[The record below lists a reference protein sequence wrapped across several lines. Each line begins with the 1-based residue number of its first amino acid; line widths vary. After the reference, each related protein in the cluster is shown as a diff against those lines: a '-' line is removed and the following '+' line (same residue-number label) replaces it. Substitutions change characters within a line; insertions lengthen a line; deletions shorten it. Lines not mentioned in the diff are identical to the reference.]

1 MAGLKNGGDF
11 DAVVIGAGFSG
22 MGMLRRLRDD
32 MGMSVQVYEAG
43 SGVGGTWYWNR
54 YPGARCDSES
64 YTYCFTFSKELLQ
77 EWSWSGRYPEQ
88 PEILTYLNHVA
99 DRFDLRP
106 NIQFDTKVMSAMF
119 LEDRNLWEI
128 ETDQGDRV
136 TARHLI
142 TGIGC
147 ISTGNIPK
155 IKGLDSFEGDWYHT
169 GNWPHHP
176 VDFSGKR
183 VAVIGTGSSGVQ
195 SIPVI
200 AEQAGHL
207 TVFQRTPQFTVPAR
221 HASIDRKFIEEE
233 VKPQYDAIVERG
245 KWTRGGAP
253 VAPEAGSAL
262 ALTEEERNRVFEKF
276 WVIGGNDFI
285 YGSFDDILSDKE
297 ANDIVAEFIRSKIR
311 ETVKDPETSQKL
323 LPLDHPYGSKRA
335 LMDTN
340 YFETYNR
347 ENVNLV
353 DLRQTPIQEITAK
366 GIRTSEEDFE
376 FDVIVFATGFDAMT
390 GTFMKIDIR
399 GRDGVTLKEKWAEG
413 PKTYLGLQVA
423 GFPNMFMI
431 TGPGSPSVLCNMPV
445 CIEQHIE
452 WVGDFIGW
460 MREHSLE
467 TAEAAPRAEEEW
479 GAHVNEVAN
488 NTLFVYANS
497 WYLGANIPGKP
508 RVFMPYAGGAG
519 TYRKRCNEIAENGY
533 EGFLLGSGGD
543 RLPHGEEGGDNT
555 LVVAS

>member
-1 MAGLKNGGDF
+1 MSGLKNGGDF

-32 MGMSVQVYEAG
+32 MGLSVQVYEAG

-106 NIQFDTKVMSAMF
+106 NIQFDTKVTSATF

-200 AEQAGHL
+200 AEQAEHL

-233 VKPQYDAIVERG
+233 VKPQYDAIVERE

-262 ALTEEERNRVFEKF
+262 ALTEEERNSVYEKF
-276 WVIGGNDFI
+276 WAVGGNDFI
-285 YGSFDDILSDKE
+285 YGSFDDILGNKE
-297 ANDIVAEFIRSKIR
+297 ANDTVAEFIRSKIR

-347 ENVNLV
+347 ENVYLV

-399 GRDGVTLKEKWAEG
+399 GRDGMTLKEKWAEG
-413 PKTYLGLQVA
+413 PKTYLGLQVS

-460 MREHSLE
+460 MRNTIWKLRRPIPEPRKSGVPTSTRSPTTPSLC
-467 TAEAAPRAEEEW
+467 TPTPGTW
-479 GAHVNEVAN
+479 VLTYPAN
-488 NTLFVYANS
+488 
-497 WYLGANIPGKP
+497 LGCSCP
-508 RVFMPYAGGAG
+508 
-519 TYRKRCNEIAENGY
+519 
-533 EGFLLGSGGD
+533 
-543 RLPHGEEGGDNT
+543 T
-555 LVVAS
+555 LVGWGPTASGAMKLPRTGMRDSCWGGWRSTSSRRRRW